1 MAKTDP
7 SGGDTFVYE
16 ARPQSELPISVDISD
31 IDEVTVEYLDGAGG
45 LSTPT
50 TSGGAGGR
58 VESADIV
65 VTAEEI
71 LYIWTSQ
78 SGSFNEGR
86 YSPEISGTVASK
98 GSGSSEIAFVNTDAS
113 NSADEPFLVG
123 AGGGGGAGDGTRAG
137 GDGARGNGAEG
148 IPPPAGGT
156 GGSAGNPGTD
166 GDGAIASRPAVSG
179 GITIQGGGSGP
190 DTDAEAKLAFR
201 DFTPDAPTNLSATLK
216 P

>member
-7 SGGDTFVYE
+7 SGGDTFVYG
-16 ARPQSELPISVDISD
+16 ARPQSDLPISVDISD
-31 IDEVTVEYLDGAGG
+31 IDEVTVQYLDGAGG
-45 LSTPT
+45 TSSNVA
-50 TSGGAGGR
+50 SGGAGGR
-58 VESADIV
+58 VESVDIA
-65 VTAEEI
+65 VTDEET
-71 LYIWTSQ
+71 LYIWTSRSVSF
-78 SGSFNEGR
+78 SGGR
-86 YSPEISGTVASK
+86 YSPKKTATPFP

-113 NSADEPFLVG
+113 DSADEPFLVG
-123 AGGGGGAGDGTRAG
+123 TGGGGGAGDSTRAG

-179 GITIQGGGSGP
+179 GTTIQGGGSGP
-190 DTDAEAKLAFR
+190 DTNAEAKLAFS
-201 DFTPDAPTNLSATLK
+201 DFTPDAPTNLSATLE